1 MSNLKVR
8 LLGKSLKNP
17 IITASGTFGF
27 GREYNKFYDI
37 GVLGGVC
44 TKGLTLNK
52 KLGNPTPRIAESAC
66 GILNS
71 VGLQNP
77 GVRAFIKNDLPWL
90 KNTGAAVIANIAGS
104 NIDDYIET
112 ASILD
117 ETDVDM
123 LEVNISCPNVKEG
136 GMAFGVLPKSVEEVT
151 AAVKKHTSKPVIMKL
166 TPNVSNIADNAK
178 AVENGGGDAIS
189 LINTVGGMMV
199 DYRTKRPILKNVFG
213 GLSGE
218 CVKPIALKMVWQ
230 VFNAVKLPIIGMGG
244 ITKYTDV
251 LEFML
256 CGATAVEIG
265 TANFTNPTASY
276 DIIKD
281 LEKFVTEN
289 DIDINDYIGKLIID

>member
-1 MSNLKVR
+1 MSNLKVS